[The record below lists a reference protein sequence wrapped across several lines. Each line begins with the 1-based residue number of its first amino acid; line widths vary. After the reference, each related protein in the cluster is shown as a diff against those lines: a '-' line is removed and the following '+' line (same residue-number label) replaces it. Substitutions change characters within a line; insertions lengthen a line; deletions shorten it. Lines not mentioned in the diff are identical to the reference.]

1 MSGTGLRHD
10 AEGKT
15 PAVVRYLFANIWSSD
30 QSRDGRSK
38 DPEPDLDK
46 IDEADLDD
54 DLLDDDF
61 ELSEKDAEE
70 LGATTEQEIDPLD
83 DDDLDLL
90 EKDTADP
97 ADPADPADLDHL
109 DLPEDT
115 ADL

>member
-15 PAVVRYLFANIWSSD
+15 PAVVRYLFANVWSSD
-30 QSRDGRSK
+30 QNRDGRSK
-38 DPEPDLDK
+38 DPEPDLDN

-83 DDDLDLL
+83 DEDLDLL
-90 EKDTADP
+90 EKDADD
-97 ADPADPADLDHL
+97 ADDADDPDDP
-109 DLPEDT
+109 DLPDDT
-115 ADL
+115 TA

>member
-15 PAVVRYLFANIWSSD
+15 PAVVRYLFANVWSSD
-30 QSRDGRSK
+30 QNRDGRSK
-38 DPEPDLDK
+38 DPEPDLDN

-83 DDDLDLL
+83 DADLDLL
-90 EKDTADP
+90 EKDAD
-97 ADPADPADLDHL
+97 DPDDL
-109 DLPEDT
+109 DLPDDPDLPDDT
-115 ADL
+115 ADS

>member
-10 AEGKT
+10 AEGET
-15 PAVVRYLFANIWSSD
+15 PAVVRYLFANVWSSD
-30 QSRDGRSK
+30 QNLDGRSK
-38 DPEPDLDK
+38 DPEPDLDG

-54 DLLDDDF
+54 DLLGDDF
-61 ELSEKDAEE
+61 ELSEEDAEG

-90 EKDTADP
+90 EKDKD
-97 ADPADPADLDHL
+97 DSDELDHL
-109 DLPEDT
+109 DDPGDPDLSDDT

>member
-10 AEGKT
+10 AEDKT
-15 PAVVRYLFANIWSSD
+15 PAVVRYLFANVWSSD
-30 QSRDGRSK
+30 QNRDGRSK
-38 DPEPDLDK
+38 DPEPDLDN

-83 DDDLDLL
+83 DADLDLL
-90 EKDTADP
+90 EKDAD
-97 ADPADPADLDHL
+97 DPDDL
-109 DLPEDT
+109 DLPDDPDLPDDT
-115 ADL
+115 ADS